1 MNIYSILSRLPNVA
15 LWLPVVQYVPT
26 REKKMVVKMFWKN
39 HLLIF
44 LIRKKGIV
52 HLKGEAKK
60 MSGAINLQVQVG
72 LQTKVLG

>member
-1 MNIYSILSRLPNVA
+1 
-15 LWLPVVQYVPT
+15 
-26 REKKMVVKMFWKN
+26 MVVKTFWKN

-44 LIRKKGIV
+44 FIRKKGIV